1 MSFSALLTDRPQSAN
16 NVQSEEVEFVCK
28 DFIPLAKNSY
38 NLITGAGGTGKSFV
52 GLHHAIWF
60 AKKGMKAL
68 IWSTEDPAG
77 VTKNRIE
84 RILLKMHNLSEKETH
99 KIMDNIHIWGSDKI
113 YRFAKNVSGVAQYNQ
128 DDVAN
133 LFTMLVEY
141 EFALLDPLKA
151 FHSVDENKN
160 HEMDL
165 VVRDIFQAGANIAC
179 CTLLVVHHTAKGESE
194 DRMASRGASTIVD
207 SCRFGLE
214 VVPIR
219 TEVISSGKKMMVK
232 DPDFLQYLDVLP
244 RKDNHFGARYFNGR
258 YRFEIFP
265 RQDHTSPKPIVVPYN
280 IEEETLMLNN
290 HEITDTVTISIA
302 DHNDEKNSHGFNK
315 QEIKWDDLLDVVTM
329 GKAYAPAGFIDGH
342 RKNENYLGDTNVV
355 FLDIDD
361 GMTFIEAQTVFKD
374 LQCFIFTTR
383 SHQKDKKGKVCDRF
397 RVAIKLDKPINLP
410 VIDYKIA
417 MQSIFD
423 FFGNV
428 DRATK
433 DPARFYF
440 SSPSDCDVWY
450 SQGTEKLNWESLY
463 KKQKSIRLI
472 EDMKRREYA
481 DHNKPATSSD
491 IETALYRID
500 PDCEYSMWVEIGMAI
515 HSELGEGGMSVWD
528 NWSRGGSKY
537 NEREMETKW
546 RSFKNGSGVSI
557 GTLFH
562 HAKNGSASDRVE
574 AGMIL

>member
-1 MSFSALLTDRPQSAN
+1 
-16 NVQSEEVEFVCK
+16 
-28 DFIPLAKNSY
+28 
-38 NLITGAGGTGKSFV
+38 
-52 GLHHAIWF
+52 
-60 AKKGMKAL
+60 
-68 IWSTEDPAG
+68 
-77 VTKNRIE
+77 
-84 RILLKMHNLSEKETH
+84 
-99 KIMDNIHIWGSDKI
+99 
-113 YRFAKNVSGVAQYNQ
+113 
-128 DDVAN
+128 
-133 LFTMLVEY
+133 
-141 EFALLDPLKA
+141 
-151 FHSVDENKN
+151 
-160 HEMDL
+160 
-165 VVRDIFQAGANIAC
+165 
-179 CTLLVVHHTAKGESE
+179 
-194 DRMASRGASTIVD
+194 
-207 SCRFGLE
+207 
-214 VVPIR
+214 
-219 TEVISSGKKMMVK
+219 
-232 DPDFLQYLDVLP
+232 
-244 RKDNHFGARYFNGR
+244 
-258 YRFEIFP
+258 
-265 RQDHTSPKPIVVPYN
+265 
-280 IEEETLMLNN
+280 
-290 HEITDTVTISIA
+290 
-302 DHNDEKNSHGFNK
+302 
-315 QEIKWDDLLDVVTM
+315 M

-383 SHQKDKKGKVCDRF
+383 SHQKDKKGRVCDRF

-472 EDMKRREYA
+472 EDMKRKEYA
-481 DHNKPATSSD
+481 EQNKPTTSSD

-515 HSELGEGGMSVWD
+515 HSELGEGGMSIWD

-562 HAKNGSASDRVE
+562 YAKNGYASDRVE